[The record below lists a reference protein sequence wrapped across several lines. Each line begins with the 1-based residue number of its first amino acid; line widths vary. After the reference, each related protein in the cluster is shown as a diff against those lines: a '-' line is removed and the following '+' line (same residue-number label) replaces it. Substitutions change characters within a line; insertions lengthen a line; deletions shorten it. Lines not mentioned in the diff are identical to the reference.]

1 MNQLDYC
8 RTYCKLL
15 LITFILTIFW
25 VNAFAQTRQKLEE
38 ERKQALLEIEETN
51 RILSETQTN
60 QKQSL
65 DRLNLLNAQVLQF
78 KRLISS
84 IANEIAFTERQMNEI
99 SAKVR
104 QMNKEIDKMK
114 EEYAQLIHY
123 TYKNRG
129 QYNKLIYVLSARDF
143 NEAYRRMKYFQQYSE
158 YRKKQVAEIRVKQEE
173 IKKVIEQL
181 TAKKAEKEKLLAEQ
195 QQESK
200 RLDAVKTEQDR
211 EVNSLKSQEKKLL
224 NQLATQRANAENLQ
238 NKLQKL
244 ITAEFNKS
252 GIKAT
257 NNADRLTPADRLI
270 SNSFKGNKGRLP
282 WPTERGTITGYFGI
296 HPHLLLKNIAVPN
309 NGIDITTVGG
319 AEVRAIYDGEITDV
333 FGVPGSNLSVVVR
346 HGNYITAYSNL
357 VDVKVKIGEKI
368 KSKQTIGKVY
378 TEKGSNSAILHF
390 EIWEDTG
397 KGEPQKLNPE
407 LWISRN

>member
-1 MNQLDYC
+1 MNQLDFYKK
-8 RTYCKLL
+8 YCKLL
-15 LITFILTIFW
+15 LITLILTVFG
-25 VNAFAQTRQKLEE
+25 VDVFAQTRQKLEE
-38 ERKQALLEIEETN
+38 ERTKALLDIEETS
-51 RILSETQTN
+51 RILSETQQN
-60 QKQSL
+60 QRQSL

-78 KRLISS
+78 KRLIGS

-99 SAKVR
+99 SARVR

-129 QYNKLIYVLSARDF
+129 QYNKLIYVLSAKDF

-173 IKKVIEQL
+173 MRKVIEQL
-181 TAKKAEKEKLLAEQ
+181 AAKKVEKEKLLAEQ
-195 QQESK
+195 QKESR
-200 RLDAVKTEQDR
+200 RLDAVKIEQDR

-224 NQLATQRANAENLQ
+224 AQLTTQRANAENLQ
-238 NKLQKL
+238 SKIQKL
-244 ITAEFNKS
+244 ITAEFNKNS
-252 GIKAT
+252 IKAT
-257 NNADRLTPADRLI
+257 NNSDRLTPADRLI

-282 WPTERGTITGYFGI
+282 WPTERGTVTGYFGTN
-296 HPHLLLKNIAVPN
+296 PHSLFKNLMVPN

-319 AEVRAIYDGEITDV
+319 AEVRAIYDGEVTDI
-333 FGVPGSNLSVVVR
+333 FGVIGSDLSVLVR

-357 VDVKVKIGEKI
+357 VEVKVKIGDKI
-368 KSKQTIGKVY
+368 KSKQTIGRVY
-378 TEKGSNSAILHF
+378 TEKGTNSAVLHF

-397 KGEPQKLNPE
+397 KGDPQKLNPE